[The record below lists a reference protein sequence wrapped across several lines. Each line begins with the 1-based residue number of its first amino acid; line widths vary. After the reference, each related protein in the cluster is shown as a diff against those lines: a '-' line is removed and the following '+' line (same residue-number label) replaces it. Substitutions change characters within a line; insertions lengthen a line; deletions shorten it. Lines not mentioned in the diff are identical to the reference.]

1 MLVNLD
7 MSFWICYLFGYI
19 LMCFMVF
26 LDVIAIIARKKL
38 ERIEQLKQN
47 EEDLSLRHRNVAIRL
62 GFGAIWIKIKR
73 IIIYRPEVHGVV
85 V

>member
-26 LDVIAIIARKKL
+26 LDVIAIIERKKL

-47 EEDLSLRHRNVAIRL
+47 EEDLSLRQQKCGN
-62 GFGAIWIKIKR
+62 
-73 IIIYRPEVHGVV
+73 
-85 V
+85 